1 MDGADRR
8 RVLIFLLVAFG
19 FTWWKTGPRSAR

>member
-1 MDGADRR
+1 MGGADRR
-8 RVLIFLLVAFG
+8 RVLLFPRVAFG